1 MQSETLKNT
10 HIMDIIEHIMKNDG
24 LDETEA
30 KMRLNLLYIKLNEAE
45 IKTYHD
51 EFIEWL
57 MTEKKMNYKTILNT
71 TDHRLHDLYLF
82 EFRP

>member
-1 MQSETLKNT
+1 MDKLTER
-10 HIMDIIEHIMKNDG
+10 IMANDG
-24 LDETEA
+24 LNETEA
-30 KMRLNLLYIKLNEAE
+30 KAKLNLIYIKMNQSG
-45 IKTYHD
+45 IKNFGD

-57 MTEKKMNYKTILNT
+57 MTEKKLNYKTILNT